1 MSKMAP
7 VPTKKHI
14 RASFRDA
21 SYTSL
26 NIGMAE
32 SYFCAFMLALG
43 ISEVISGLGTV
54 IPQFIGVV
62 FQMFSIRAFFRKY
75 SLKNRIL
82 LFLSIQALSILPLI
96 LIGWLKFNSPVLVIS
111 VLGIYWAS
119 LLSLN
124 PPWNRLIGHTVPLKF
139 RLKFFSIRSQFAQ
152 FSVFIGMITSGVLL
166 YWAKDQGLELQ
177 IFVVI
182 FAAGFFLKCCSIYE
196 VKKNHNDYAL
206 APGTEHR
213 VPFREF
219 IKNIRKSDQ
228 GKLILFLFFFYITV
242 HFSAPYFNPYM
253 LGKLKFNYL
262 EYMAIVSVAYFGRV
276 FAYKI
281 LQKKAKSRHINKLL
295 ILATMGIATSPLLWS
310 LTLNY
315 WLIMGIEFLSGC
327 YWAAFELSTILLY
340 YQKIDDRE
348 RTSII
353 TYITFLNTTGMV
365 IGSMLGAWFMKCLP
379 VDSNQYVILF
389 AASTGIRVLVIAF
402 APHVNFRG
410 QIPKLMSL
418 NRTFGVVPSF
428 SSIARQFLSDE
439 KKNTDQ
445 EKK

>member
-1 MSKMAP
+1 MSKTAP
-7 VPTKKHI
+7 VSTKQHI

-21 SYTSL
+21 TYTSL

-54 IPQFIGVV
+54 IPQFIGVL
-62 FQMFSIRAFFRKY
+62 FQMFSIRSFFRRY
-75 SLKNRIL
+75 SLKNRLL
-82 LFLSIQALSILPLI
+82 LFLTVQALSMIPLV
-96 LIGWLKFNSPVLVIS
+96 LIGWLEINSALLVIA

-124 PPWNRLIGHTVPLKF
+124 PPWNRLIGHTVPLNF
-139 RLKFFSIRSQFAQ
+139 RLKFFSIRSQFSQ

-166 YWAKDQGLELQ
+166 YWAKDKGHELQ
-177 IFVVI
+177 VFVGIFI
-182 FAAGFFLKCCSIYE
+182 AGFILKCFSLYE
-196 VKKNHNDYAL
+196 IKNNHNDYDL

-213 VPFREF
+213 VRFRDF
-219 IKNIRKSDQ
+219 LKTIRHTEQ

-262 EYMAIVSVAYFGRV
+262 EYMVITSIAYFGRV
-276 FAYKI
+276 FAFRI

-295 ILATMGIATSPLLWS
+295 ILSTMGIATSPLWWS
-310 LTLNY
+310 LTENY
-315 WLIMGIEFLSGC
+315 WLIILIEFLSGC

-353 TYITFLNTTGMV
+353 TYITVLNTTGMV
-365 IGSMLGAWFMKCLP
+365 IGSMLGALFMKNLP
-379 VDSNQYVILF
+379 ADWNQYLVLF
-389 AASTGIRVLVIAF
+389 AASTCLRIIVIAF

-410 QIPKLMSL
+410 RIPKLFAI
-418 NRTFGVVPSF
+418 NRTQGVVPSF
-428 SSIARQFLSDE
+428 SSLARQFLKDDR
-439 KKNTDQ
+439 KKNKED
-445 EKK
+445 KK

>member
-1 MSKMAP
+1 MSKIAP
-7 VPTKKHI
+7 VTTKNHI

-21 SYTSL
+21 TYTSL

-54 IPQFIGVV
+54 IPQFIGVL
-62 FQMFSIRAFFRKY
+62 FQMFSIRTFFRRY
-75 SLKNRIL
+75 SLKNRLL
-82 LFLSIQALSILPLI
+82 LFLAVQALSMIPLI
-96 LIGWLKFNSPVLVIS
+96 FIGWLKINSALLVIS

-124 PPWNRLIGHTVPLKF
+124 PPWNRLIGHTVPLMF

-152 FSVFIGMITSGVLL
+152 TSVFIGMITSGILL
-166 YWAKDQGLELQ
+166 YWAKDKGYELQ
-177 IFVVI
+177 VFVGIFVV
-182 FAAGFFLKCCSIYE
+182 GFILKCFSFYE
-196 VKKNHNDYAL
+196 IKTNHNDYDL

-213 VPFREF
+213 VRFRDF
-219 IKNIRKSDQ
+219 LKNIRHTDQ

-262 EYMAIVSVAYFGRV
+262 EYMVITSIAYFGRV
-276 FAYKI
+276 FAFKI

-295 ILATMGIATSPLLWS
+295 ILSTMGVATSPLWWA
-310 LTLNY
+310 LTENY
-315 WLIMGIEFLSGC
+315 WLIILIEFLSGC

-353 TYITFLNTTGMV
+353 TYITVLNTTGMV
-365 IGSMLGAWFMKCLP
+365 IGSSLGALFMRYLP
-379 VDSNQYVILF
+379 AEWNQYLVLF
-389 AASTGIRVLVIAF
+389 AASTCLRIVVIAF

-410 QIPKLMSL
+410 RIPKLFAI
-418 NRTFGVVPSF
+418 NRTHGVVPSF
-428 SSIARQFLSDE
+428 GSIARQFLKDDKKPRDE
-439 KKNTDQ
+439 DKK
-445 EKK
+445 

>member
-1 MSKMAP
+1 MSKIAP
-7 VPTKKHI
+7 VSTKHHI

-21 SYTSL
+21 TYTSL

-43 ISEVISGLGTV
+43 ISEVLAGLGTV
-54 IPQFIGVV
+54 IPQFIGVL
-62 FQMFSIRAFFRKY
+62 FQLFSIRSFFRRY
-75 SLKNRIL
+75 SLKNRLL
-82 LFLSIQALSILPLI
+82 LFLSVQALSMVPLI
-96 LIGWLKFNSPVLVIS
+96 LIGWFQINSSILVIS

-139 RLKFFSIRSQFAQ
+139 RLRFFSIRSQFAQ
-152 FSVFIGMITSGVLL
+152 SSVFIGLITSGVLL
-166 YWAKDQGLELQ
+166 YWAKSQSHELQ
-177 IFVVI
+177 VFVGIFISGLV
-182 FAAGFFLKCCSIYE
+182 LKCFSWYE
-196 VKKNHNDYAL
+196 VKNNHNDYDL

-213 VPFREF
+213 VRLRDF
-219 IKNIRKSDQ
+219 IKTIRHTEQ

-262 EYMAIVSVAYFGRV
+262 QYMVVTSIAYFGRV
-276 FAYKI
+276 FAFKI
-281 LQKKAKSRHINKLL
+281 LQKRAKSRHINKLL
-295 ILATMGIATSPLLWS
+295 IFSTMGIATSPLLWS
-310 LTLNY
+310 LTQSY
-315 WLIMGIEFLSGC
+315 GLILVIEFLSGC

-340 YQKIDDRE
+340 FQKIDDRE

-365 IGSMLGAWFMKCLP
+365 IGSGLGALFMKLLP
-379 VDSNQYVILF
+379 PDYNQYLILF
-389 AASTGIRVLVIAF
+389 AASTCLRIVVIMC
-402 APHVNFRG
+402 APHVNFMG
-410 QIPKLMSL
+410 QIPKLIGL

-428 SSIARQFLSDE
+428 GSLARQFLG
-439 KKNTDQ
+439 Q
-445 EKK
+445 EKKKSDEDKN